1 MDTSMETMAL
11 GMEKMERVFVME
23 QKEDLVSIIMLSH
36 NKEQHLEA
44 SIKSLLAQT
53 YQNWELLLVDDAS
66 NDGSVGLL
74 MELKGNDKRFR
85 ISQCIYKKGET
96 ANRNS
101 ALREAKGR
109 WIAFFDAGDIW
120 EPTKLEKQVRFMEEH
135 NYAFSYTMFKA
146 VKAHHPN
153 SSIVMG
159 GPEQISKNDMLKC
172 CWMNYLTVMYD
183 QEKIGLLQVN
193 GLHNA
198 NDYALWLQVV
208 EKADCYLLPE
218 CLATQISGKGLC
230 LRLLSSPKWLWRYEA
245 YRKIEGLNTL
255 SAAYMTVRNI
265 AYAAWKWWKFA
276 C

>member
-1 MDTSMETMAL
+1 M
-11 GMEKMERVFVME
+11 K
-23 QKEDLVSIIMLSH
+23 DLVSIIMLSH
-36 NKEQHLEA
+36 NKAKYLAA
-44 SIKSLLAQT
+44 SIKSIMAQT

-66 NDGSVGLL
+66 NDGSIGLL

-85 ISQCIYKKGET
+85 ISQCVYKKGET

-109 WIAFFDAGDIW
+109 WIAFLDAGDIW
-120 EPTKLEKQVRFMEEH
+120 EPTKLEKQVRFMESN
-135 NYAFSYTMFKA
+135 NYAFSYTTYRCIDVNMRDLGVVVA
-146 VKAHHPN
+146 
-153 SSIVMG
+153 
-159 GPEQISKNDMLKC
+159 GPEQINYHEMLKC
-172 CWMNYLTVMYD
+172 CWMGYQTVMYD
-183 QEKIGLLQVN
+183 STKIGLLQVSCM
-193 GLHNA
+193 A
-198 NDYALWLQVV
+198 TVNDYALWLQAAQ
-208 EKADCYLLPE
+208 KADCHLLPE
-218 CLATQISGKGLC
+218 CLATQVSGKGLC

>member
-1 MDTSMETMAL
+1 M
-11 GMEKMERVFVME
+11 
-23 QKEDLVSIIMLSH
+23 
-36 NKEQHLEA
+36 
-44 SIKSLLAQT
+44 
-53 YQNWELLLVDDAS
+53 YY
-66 NDGSVGLL
+66 
-74 MELKGNDKRFR
+74 
-85 ISQCIYKKGET
+85 CI
-96 ANRNS
+96 
-101 ALREAKGR
+101 
-109 WIAFFDAGDIW
+109 AGDIW

-146 VKAHHPN
+146 VKAHSPN

-159 GPEQISKNDMLKC
+159 GPEQVSKNELLKC
-172 CWMNYLTVMYD
+172 CWTSYLTVMYD

-218 CLATQISGKGLC
+218 CLATQMSGKGLC

-245 YRKIEGLNTL
+245 YRKIEGLNPL